1 MISYDQSYSVS
12 IILPILNEIN
22 SLKKTIKIL
31 NKINVQKEYLIIYS
45 ERLTNNIVK
54 KEIINLKKRNKNISY
69 KSQLRP
75 FVGGAIDL
83 GIKLAK
89 KNYIV
94 IMASDLETNPNELK
108 NMIKVS
114 KKNPKCIIS
123 ADRWISQKGFYN
135 YGIIKFLAN
144 FFFQKLIK
152 IFLKLFILII

>member
-1 MISYDQSYSVS
+1 MIKNDQSYSVS

-45 ERLTNNIVK
+45 ERLTNNSVK

-108 NMIKVS
+108 NMINVS

-135 YGIIKFLAN
+135 YGMIKFLAN
-144 FFFQKLIK
+144 FLFQ
-152 IFLKLFILII
+152 